1 MGPSGRPG
9 ALRGGA
15 GVKVLVNGSETE
27 LADGATVQAAVEAL
41 ELPASGRGV
50 AVAVDAEV
58 VPRTQWGA
66 HELQEGARVEILR
79 AIQGG

>member
-1 MGPSGRPG
+1 VR
-9 ALRGGA
+9 
-15 GVKVLVNGSETE
+15 VLLNGETAE

-58 VPRTQWGA
+58 VPRTEWDQ
-66 HELQEGARVEILR
+66 HELHEGARVEVLR

>member
-1 MGPSGRPG
+1 MR
-9 ALRGGA
+9 
-15 GVKVLVNGSETE
+15 VVLNGEAAE
-27 LADGATVQAAVEAL
+27 LEEGATVQAAVESL

-58 VPRTQWGA
+58 VPRTEWET
-66 HELQEGARVEILR
+66 HELQEGARVEVLR